1 MRILIEKD
9 DGERVPVKAI
19 EACSPDSPVI
29 LLHSSNY
36 LRQDDIEGIEKIMS
50 EKRGRHALF
59 SPLESIRCS
68 LCIDNASTWKG
79 SDPMST
85 NVQTATA
92 HEAIVISR
100 DGSLVRMPQL
110 SQEQVNA
117 LWEQIV
123 RNYAQRHPEI
133 FRDASV

>member
-1 MRILIEKD
+1 
-9 DGERVPVKAI
+9 
-19 EACSPDSPVI
+19 
-29 LLHSSNY
+29 
-36 LRQDDIEGIEKIMS
+36 
-50 EKRGRHALF
+50 
-59 SPLESIRCS
+59 
-68 LCIDNASTWKG
+68 
-79 SDPMST
+79 MST

-92 HEAIVISR
+92 HAAIVIRR

-110 SQEQVNA
+110 SQEQINA

>member
-1 MRILIEKD
+1 
-9 DGERVPVKAI
+9 
-19 EACSPDSPVI
+19 
-29 LLHSSNY
+29 
-36 LRQDDIEGIEKIMS
+36 
-50 EKRGRHALF
+50 
-59 SPLESIRCS
+59 
-68 LCIDNASTWKG
+68 
-79 SDPMST
+79 MST
-85 NVQTATA
+85 YAEAATA

-133 FRDASV
+133 FRDAAI